1 MIEKEKQT
9 IQQNMRSVP
18 MPWAG
23 LPWTGSAEAAG
34 LRLHLVDAAAIAAHL
49 RVTAGTEAGDAGAEG
64 GSHISR
70 EYVITVETAAWPG
83 LNRSEVVVITSPIGG
98 IASYKLRSDLV
109 QQDDGV
115 FSTVKPACQ

>member
-1 MIEKEKQT
+1 MYADHALIFLQDFGDPMSWTPSAGGST
-9 IQQNMRSVP
+9 INGVALFDQ
-18 MPWAG
+18 
-23 LPWTGSAEAAG
+23 
-34 LRLHLVDAAAIAAHL
+34 
-49 RVTAGTEAGDAGAEG
+49 GDAGAEG

-115 FSTVKPACQ
+115 FSTIKLTKVQS